1 MNHKTKIENFNGSM
15 DDLVKEIGN
24 LRYDAL
30 ADFLKLLS
38 EKIAKDGA
46 KDRGRKR
53 IKLATCLGNT
63 SDLLLQAKN
72 EIERAWV
79 ICEPYI

>member
-1 MNHKTKIENFNGSM
+1 MIHKIEIEGFNGSM
-15 DDLVKEIGN
+15 NDLVKSIGD

-38 EKIAKDGA
+38 EKIAEDGG

-53 IKLATCLGNT
+53 IKLATCLENT
-63 SDLLLQAKN
+63 SNLLVQAKN
-72 EIERAWV
+72 EIEKAWV
-79 ICEPYI
+79 ICEPYV